1 MQRLID
7 ERKFDGKEEK
17 LEIQEPDMALS
28 TPMRDFFR
36 GKKVLITGGTGF
48 IGRLLVEKLLRVGVS
63 MVYLVVRPK
72 KAQVAK
78 QRMDELSQGA
88 IFDRLRLLDPNFT
101 DRIHPIEGDL
111 CLPDLGLDRESIEL
125 LEDNVEIV
133 IHAGAD
139 VRFDETLAAAVQVNI
154 RGTRDILDMAVRMK
168 KLEVFVYVSTA
179 YSNCPRREVHEQFYS
194 PPMDPYKMIEL
205 VARVERGEISADD
218 LSTLSAKI
226 INPWPNTYSYTKALS
241 EGMVKDYGERLPI
254 AVVRPSIVIATHSD
268 PFPGWSENVYGLNGI
283 LVACSLGLLR
293 ALYLRSD
300 YVGDVIPADFVSNTV
315 LAVAWLTTKEK
326 SVKADAEVEE
336 KEPQRTKIYNC
347 TSSADNPITWGLV
360 NDSMYKIYECYPPKR
375 GLWINCFTYTRYKLL
390 YTLNV
395 IFYHVLPAILLD
407 VIFKFGG
414 KKLRLL
420 PVYRKIQKFTE
431 ALSYFTTNEWMFYNN
446 NMRHLYKSLAQED
459 YEYFPCDVKKMIWME
474 YIHDYGKGMR
484 RHIGK
489 ETMDTLPEGR
499 KRMFRITI
507 LHNII
512 KGLFYM
518 FWAAV
523 IYVILRFYRII
534 DPIDFSM
541 FTRSE

>member
-7 ERKFDGKEEK
+7 ERTFDGKEEI
-17 LEIQEPDMALS
+17 LDIQEPDGS
-28 TPMRDFFR
+28 TPMKEFFR
-36 GKKVLITGGTGF
+36 GKNVLLTGGTGF

-72 KAQVAK
+72 KTQVAR
-78 QRMDELSQGA
+78 QRVEELAQGP
-88 IFDRLRLLDPNFT
+88 IFDRLRLVDPNFT
-101 DRIHPIEGDL
+101 DRIHPLEGDL
-111 CLPDLGLDRESIEL
+111 CLRDLGLDRESMDL
-125 LEDNVEIV
+125 LEQNVEIV

-179 YSNCPRREVHEQFYS
+179 YSNCPRREVHEKFYE
-194 PPMDPYKMIEL
+194 PPMNPYKMIDL
-205 VARVERGEISADD
+205 VERIEKGEFSADE
-218 LSTLSAKI
+218 LITLTPKI

-241 EGMVKDYGERLPI
+241 EDMVKDYGERLPI
-254 AVVRPSIVIATHSD
+254 SVVRPSIVIATHSD

-315 LAVAWLTTKEK
+315 LAVAWLHTKEK
-326 SVKADAEVEE
+326 SDKVEAETE
-336 KEPQRTKIYNC
+336 KKVPFRTKIYNC

-360 NDSMYKIYECYPPKR
+360 NDSMYKIYEHYPPKR

-390 YTLNV
+390 YTINV
-395 IFYHVLPAILLD
+395 IFYHVLPSLFLD
-407 VIFKFGG
+407 LIFKFSG

-420 PVYRKIQKFTE
+420 PIYRKIQKFTA
-431 ALSYFTTNEWMFYNN
+431 ALSFFTTNEWMFYNQ
-446 NMRHLYKSLAQED
+446 NMRHLYKCLSPED
-459 YEYFPCDVKKMIWME
+459 YDYFPCDVKKMIWLE

-512 KGLFYM
+512 KTFFYL
-518 FWAAV
+518 FWAT
-523 IYVILRFYRII
+523 IFYYILCFYRII
-534 DPIDFSM
+534 DPIDFSAY
-541 FTRSE
+541 FNRSE